1 MENSN
6 KEQNFV
12 SLVAY
17 VHNNKNLI
25 KDFYEEMNGF
35 LKSKFLNYEI
45 IFVDD
50 ASTDG
55 SIDELKSVVSTE
67 NGGSLSIITMSYFQG
82 KEKSLNAG
90 SDLALGDFVYEFDSV
105 FINYKIDVLW
115 QMYEAALGN
124 NDIVVASEKNSE
136 RFMSKM
142 FYFVFNHF
150 ANIQYEIG
158 TERMRLVSRRA
169 INRVKMLNEYSM
181 YSKATYAN
189 SGLNR
194 KTISYEA
201 TIHVNKKK
209 LSRNQNR
216 FSHALN
222 NLILFTNFFYR
233 FSLFLSILMLLLT
246 IFAVIYTL
254 VLYLSGN
261 AVTGWS
267 TTMLYISF
275 GFFGIFLFF
284 TIVIKYLDLLV
295 RMNFSHQDYLVKD
308 VDKFR

>member
-1 MENSN
+1 MENN
-6 KEQNFV
+6 KEQNFI

-17 VHNNKNLI
+17 VHNNRSLI
-25 KDFYEEMNGF
+25 KNFYETVNNF
-35 LKSKFLNYEI
+35 LKTKFLNYEI
-45 IFVDD
+45 ILVDD
-50 ASTDG
+50 ASTDN
-55 SIDELKSVVSTE
+55 SIEELKSVVGKK
-67 NGGSLSIITMSYFQG
+67 NGGSLSIVTMSYFQG

-90 SDLALGDFVYEFDSV
+90 SDLALGDFVYELDSI
-105 FINYKIDVLW
+105 FIYYDVKILWDMYQCALQNY
-115 QMYEAALGN
+115 
-124 NDIVVASEKNSE
+124 DIVVASEKNGE
-136 RFMSKM
+136 RFMSKI
-142 FYFVFNHF
+142 FYSLFNHF
-150 ANIQYEIG
+150 ANIQYDIG

-194 KTISYEA
+194 KTMVYQP
-201 TIHVNKKK
+201 TKKVDK
-209 LSRNQNR
+209 KRLSSGQDRV
-216 FSHALN
+216 SAAIN
-222 NLILFTNFFYR
+222 NLILFTNFFYQI
-233 FSLFLSILMLLLT
+233 SLILSVLMLLLT
-246 IFAVIYTL
+246 VFAVIYTL

-267 TTMLYISF
+267 TTMLFISF